1 MSTDLK
7 MITIVMTTY
16 IKGKVFK
23 PQEQYCYT
31 EKVDILIGCGCGGKK
46 RDSVP
51 HYRVVLDG
59 GVAYDIPAD
68 RVVESDVVIPCE
80 DRDFL
85 TARANIGDTNRVED
99 FNPFRNNLDPN
110 EIAAR
115 ANNVPM

>member
-1 MSTDLK
+1 MATDEK

-16 IKGKVFK
+16 VKGKVFK

-31 EKVDILIGCGCGGKK
+31 EKVNILVGCGCGGKAK
-46 RDSVP
+46 ESIL

-59 GVAYDIPAD
+59 GIQYDIPAD
-68 RVVESDVVIPCE
+68 RVVESDVVIPCD

-85 TARANIGDTNRVED
+85 NARANIGDTNRVSD
-99 FNPFRNNLDPN
+99 FNPYRNNLDPN
-110 EIAAR
+110 AIAAS